1 MAKSL
6 GATGVPYRE
15 ARQGHAG
22 LWTPGLTHSVGFTA
36 TVQTSKPP
44 SSPVSSGVR
53 SRMGQQRR
61 LSSSALKEACSQPSA
76 LRPPEGGSD
85 RAQGHGQPCTSG
97 PHTVPRRH
105 SLPPAHTAPPRPP
118 PRNIACCSP
127 VTGDRRKNG
136 KVSHRP
142 PPPRTKE
149 RKEIHASR
157 AIFGG

>member
-1 MAKSL
+1 MVKSL
-6 GATGVPYRE
+6 GAAGVPYRE

-22 LWTPGLTHSVGFTA
+22 LWTPGLTHGVGFTA

-105 SLPPAHTAPPRPP
+105 SLPPAHTAPPPAPTQEHCMLQPCHRRQEKEWKSISPP
-118 PRNIACCSP
+118 PTS
-127 VTGDRRKNG
+127 KNQREKG
-136 KVSHRP
+136 NP
-142 PPPRTKE
+142 CL
-149 RKEIHASR
+149 
-157 AIFGG
+157 